1 MSPVIEVQDVWFE
14 YPNGVTA
21 LRGISLDIERGEYIA
36 LIGMNGS
43 GKTTLAKNLNGL
55 LRPTRGSVRV
65 KGVDTR
71 SVRSE
76 QIARSV
82 GYVFQN
88 PDHMLFATTI
98 EKEIEFGPRNLRL
111 SEDEIRRRVNT
122 ALETTGLSK
131 LRHES
136 PLFFGKGI
144 RRMITL
150 AAILSMEPE
159 VIIVDEPTTGMDC
172 RARKMVMSLIDK
184 LNAEGMTVIII
195 THDMRIVAEHAKRCI
210 VMLDGRVLADDTNER
225 IFEMDDVLKSA
236 GLRPPQ
242 RIEIT
247 RWMKVLMPTAV
258 RELDMLCE
266 PAEGKSEES
275 HGPCKR

>member
-1 MSPVIEVQDVWFE
+1 MSAVIEVEDVWYE

-21 LRGISLDIERGEYIA
+21 LKGVSLKIGRGEYIA
-36 LIGMNGS
+36 LVGMNGS

-55 LRPTRGSVRV
+55 LRPTKGAVRV

-76 QIARSV
+76 QIARYV

-98 EKEIEFGPRNLRL
+98 EKEVEFGPRNLHL
-111 SEDEIRRRVNT
+111 PEDEIRRRVET

-131 LRHES
+131 LRRES
-136 PLFFGKGI
+136 PLFFGKGL

-150 AAILSMEPE
+150 AAVLSMEPE
-159 VIIVDEPTTGMDC
+159 VMVIDEPTTGMDC

-184 LNAEGMTVIII
+184 LNAGGMTVIII
-195 THDMRIVAEHAKRCI
+195 THDMRIVADHARRCI
-210 VMLDGRVLADDTNER
+210 VMSDGRVVADDTVENVFQMDEVLR
-225 IFEMDDVLKSA
+225 IA

-242 RIEIT
+242 RIELA
-247 RWMKVLMPTAV
+247 RWIERYA
-258 RELDMLCE
+258 
-266 PAEGKSEES
+266 
-275 HGPCKR
+275 

>member
-1 MSPVIEVQDVWFE
+1 MSTIIEVENVWFE

-21 LRGISLDIERGEYIA
+21 LRGVSLDIGWGEYIA
-36 LIGMNGS
+36 LVGMNGS

-55 LRPTRGSVRV
+55 LRPTRGAVRV

-98 EKEIEFGPRNLRL
+98 EKEVEFGPRNLHL
-111 SEDEIRRRVNT
+111 PEDEIRRRVNT

-131 LRHES
+131 LRRES

-150 AAILSMEPE
+150 AAVLSMEPE
-159 VIIVDEPTTGMDC
+159 VMIIDEPTTGMDC
-172 RARKMVMSLIDK
+172 RARKMVMALIDK
-184 LNAEGMTVIII
+184 LNADGMTVIII
-195 THDMRIVAEHAKRCI
+195 THDMRIVADHAKRCI
-210 VMLDGRVLADDTNER
+210 VMLDGRVLTDDATENV
-225 IFEMDDVLKSA
+225 FEMDEVLRSA

-247 RWMKVLMPTAV
+247 RWMKSYMP
-258 RELDMLCE
+258 
-266 PAEGKSEES
+266 
-275 HGPCKR
+275 

>member
-1 MSPVIEVQDVWFE
+1 MVTPIIEVEDVWYE

-21 LRGISLDIERGEYIA
+21 LRGVSLGIGRDEYIA
-36 LIGMNGS
+36 LVGMNGS

-65 KGVDTR
+65 KGIDTR

-76 QIARSV
+76 NIARVV

-98 EKEIEFGPRNLRL
+98 EKEVEFGPRNLRL
-111 SEDEIRRRVNT
+111 SEDEIHRRVNN
-122 ALETTGLSK
+122 ALEATGLSK
-131 LRHES
+131 LRNES

-150 AAILSMEPE
+150 AAVLSMEPE
-159 VIIVDEPTTGMDC
+159 VMIIDEPTTGMDC
-172 RARKMVMSLIDK
+172 RARGMVMSLIDR
-184 LNAEGMTVIII
+184 LNADGMTVIII
-195 THDMRIVAEHAKRCI
+195 THDMRIVADHARRCI
-210 VMLDGRVLADDTNER
+210 VMLDGRVLVDGATDEV
-225 IFEMDDVLKSA
+225 FEMDAVLRSA

-242 RIEIT
+242 RIIFSKWL
-247 RWMKVLMPTAV
+247 RSQAR
-258 RELDMLCE
+258 RED
-266 PAEGKSEES
+266 GGS
-275 HGPCKR
+275 GPM